1 MNKKNGFTIIEVVL
15 VLGIA
20 ALIFMMAFIALPS
33 LWASQRD
40 ADRKASVMELISNI
54 KTYQTNNSRG
64 AFPVLIGNGPEKFV
78 VNREQLKLESLDPN
92 SWKAFVRDYVSV
104 DFVDASGNDYELY
117 VVNCLSSSGSSLSV
131 GETCAYQSDFGDAN
145 SIENINGGT
154 VDHVIYV
161 AIGATCDGDHAVKAN
176 SNRNVAAVQVLERG
190 GRYCHNT

>member
-20 ALIFMMAFIALPS
+20 ALIFMMAFIALPN

-40 ADRKASVMELISNI
+40 ADRKAKVMEFISDL

-64 AFPVLIGNGPEKFV
+64 ALPVLVGNGPEKFTFSAARASTSSEM
-78 VNREQLKLESLDPN
+78 NWQN
-92 SWKAFVRDYVSV
+92 FVKDYVSV
-104 DFVDASGNDYELY
+104 EFADASGNEYEFY
-117 VVNCLSSSGSSLSV
+117 VVNCLSSTGSSLNV
-131 GETCAYQSDFGDAN
+131 GEACAYQSDFGNAN
-145 SIENINGGT
+145 SIDNINGGA

-161 AIGATCDGDHAVKAN
+161 ATGATCDGDHAVKAN